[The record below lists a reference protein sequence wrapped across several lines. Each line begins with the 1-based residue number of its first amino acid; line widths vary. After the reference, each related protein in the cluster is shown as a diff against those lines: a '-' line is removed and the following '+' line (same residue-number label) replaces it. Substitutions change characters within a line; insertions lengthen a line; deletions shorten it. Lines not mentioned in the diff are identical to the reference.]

1 MTAGA
6 GFPPGCLRDYVDIS
20 TPEYRYVFYKNIPIY
35 IDKIIGML
43 YNYNYIGGDG
53 NVDRK
58 KQR

>member
-1 MTAGA
+1 MFFIKTY
-6 GFPPGCLRDYVDIS
+6 L
-20 TPEYRYVFYKNIPIY
+20 Y